1 MAWRVLLVTGLLASA
16 ARADTPCVAPADFK
30 VGYGSVERAKDRC
43 AMIATTDGH
52 ATPFSWF
59 EIGTTAKYT
68 LPITVD
74 VTWRRLD
81 ADDRSLEI
89 ELLGGSLL
97 FREGSW
103 GPYFNSDA
111 AFQWIPVPELRLG
124 VLTTVHA
131 VQYADRLEVAIDGKK
146 LPPVPFAARVTT
158 GSVGFAAKA
167 SSGVRAHVELHR
179 IAIHGQ

>member
-1 MAWRVLLVTGLLASA
+1 MVWRALLLIAVAAPA
-16 ARADTPCVAPADFK
+16 ARANAPCTLPADVK
-30 VGYGSVERAKDRC
+30 VAYGAIERAKDRC
-43 AMIATTDGH
+43 AMIATTDGR

-59 EIGTTAKYT
+59 EVGTTGQYT

-97 FREGSW
+97 FREGAW

-111 AFQWIPVPELRLG
+111 SFVWIPMPELRLG

-146 LPPVPFAARVTT
+146 LPPVPFAARITK

-167 SSGVRAHVELHR
+167 SSGMRAHIELRR
-179 IAIHGQ
+179 ISIHGQ